1 MFDNEQDV
9 RMMLEVKEND
19 NEQALRKIFDTYRR
33 PICKFFYRCTCDYTT
48 SQDYAQEVFLRL
60 WKSRKRYQATGR
72 FSTYIFAIAK
82 NLWLNEWDKRR
93 RRPSEVP
100 LEGEKYN
107 RKGDRIR
114 QQYEAQGVEPTAYM
128 VQKEHDERVARAIQT
143 LPEKLRLV
151 FAMSQIQGLKYREVA
166 EILGLPEGTV
176 KSRMSRAVKFLRDH
190 FQPHFDER
198 TGEEGTGRSS
208 G

>member
-9 RMMLEVKEND
+9 RLMLAVKEND
-19 NEQALRKIFDTYRR
+19 SEQALRKIYDTYRR

-72 FSTYIFAIAK
+72 FSTYIFQIAK

-93 RRPSEVP
+93 RRPAELP
-100 LEGEKYN
+100 LDGERYN
-107 RKGDRIR
+107 QKGEPVRD
-114 QQYEAQGVEPTAYM
+114 QHEAQGVGPPGHLL
-128 VQKEHDERVARAIQT
+128 QKEHEERVARAIGT

-166 EILGLPEGTV
+166 EILDIPEGTV

-190 FQPHFDER
+190 FQPYF
-198 TGEEGTGRSS
+198 EEETGRSS